1 MKICIIGTS
10 GVGKT
15 TLAKRLYQEFN
26 ISMYEYD
33 DIYWDKTGDEY
44 RKNSPDI
51 IQSRVSDILLQEE
64 WIVEGAYDKR
74 LLPFFNDCMLIIHL
88 TESHRICAG
97 RIIKRFV
104 FARLTG
110 KSPKET
116 WKNTCELLSFTK
128 EFESR
133 LEAFFVLHPELGLK
147 KVTVNANKINIIEV
161 VKNFKYTQ
169 SIPKTL

>member
-26 ISMYEYD
+26 IPMYEFD

-51 IQSRVSDILLQEE
+51 IQSRVSGVLSQEA

-74 LLPFFNDCMLIIHL
+74 LLPFFNDSMLIIHL
-88 TESHRICAG
+88 TESHRVCAA
-97 RIIKRFV
+97 RIIKRFI
-104 FARLTG
+104 FARLAR
-110 KSPKET
+110 KRPKET
-116 WKNTCELLSFTK
+116 WKNTRELLSFTK

-133 LEAFFVLHPELGLK
+133 LGAFFVLHPELGLK
-147 KVTVNANKINIIEV
+147 KVTVNANKINAIDV
-161 VKNFKYTQ
+161 VKYFKYTQ
-169 SIPKTL
+169 STINIL